1 MFLSVRFYRKWTKRK
16 LVIMEEAFQGT
27 VVGLNYEE
35 GTTLAS
41 DSRTT
46 ARNLVRSKK
55 VQKIYKIQDNIAAG
69 ISGLG
74 GDAKSLVDNMKTE
87 SNLYRMRK
95 DKQIPTNSLARLTSN
110 IFHQRKMMPY
120 IVSMILAGY
129 DSDGPRLFFLDPAG
143 GNLEEE
149 KFASAGTGSSV
160 AYGVLE
166 QKYELG
172 MEKEEALELATQ
184 SIQQAIERDA
194 ATGDKISVVN
204 IDSDGFQKLSDDRIK
219 DFRQ

>member
-1 MFLSVRFYRKWTKRK
+1 
-16 LVIMEEAFQGT
+16 MEEAFQGT

-55 VQKIYKIQDNIAAG
+55 VKKIYKIQDNIGAG

-74 GDAKSLVDNMKTE
+74 GDAKSLVDTMRSE

-95 DKQIPTNSLARLTSN
+95 EKKIPTNSLARLTSN
-110 IFHQRKMMPY
+110 IFHERKLMPY

-129 DSDGPRLFFLDPAG
+129 DSDGPRLYFLDPAG
-143 GNLEEE
+143 GSLEEE

-166 QKYELG
+166 QKYRVN
-172 MEKEEALELATQ
+172 MRKENALELATQ

-194 ATGDKISVVN
+194 ATGDKISVVD
-204 IDSDGFQKLSDDRIK
+204 IDEDGYRELSDDEVEE
-219 DFRQ
+219 FRQ